1 MPKSGDE
8 WLSVAE
14 AAKLSGYH
22 PEYVRR
28 LIRDGE
34 IEARKFSIVW
44 QVKRKSLE
52 SYVENACSQEDKRYI
67 PKSKKRV

>member
-1 MPKSGDE
+1 MATNGDE
-8 WLSVAE
+8 WLSVSE
-14 AAKLSGYH
+14 AAAVSGYN
-22 PEYVRR
+22 PEYIRR

-52 SYVENACSQEDKRYI
+52 QYIENASSQDDKRFS
-67 PKSKKRV
+67 PKSKS